1 MNLLTPK
8 QAAWV
13 KVVCQLIMWSF
24 AAGTLAI
31 TSGSKM
37 WGVIAAVV
45 LSLATNIYHTL
56 AASPNDAPSQKPM
69 DGIGNP

>member
-1 MNLLTPK
+1 
-8 QAAWV
+8 
-13 KVVCQLIMWSF
+13 MWSF